1 MRGEIRT
8 AILIVLDLVL
18 PAGNDRMSSCI
29 DIYVNGVVWGC
40 IPFIEAD
47 GILNKQQR
55 LVWQKQGARRCSE
68 IDSGEHETS
77 RCCKMG

>member
-18 PAGNDRMSSCI
+18 PAGNDRMSLCI
-29 DIYVNGVVWGC
+29 DIYANGKSLGC

-55 LVWQKQGARRCSE
+55 LVWQKQRA
-68 IDSGEHETS
+68 
-77 RCCKMG
+77 